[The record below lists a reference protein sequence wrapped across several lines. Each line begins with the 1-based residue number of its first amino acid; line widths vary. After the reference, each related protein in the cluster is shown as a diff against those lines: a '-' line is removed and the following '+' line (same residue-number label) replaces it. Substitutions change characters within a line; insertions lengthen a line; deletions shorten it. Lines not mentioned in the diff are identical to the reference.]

1 MCQLLTA
8 YMEQP
13 EKMPLTR
20 SNNIHVLEEFAHLM
34 TITVVELQAEE
45 KDRELGDGTLL
56 AYW

>member
-8 YMEQP
+8 YMDQP

-20 SNNIHVLEEFAHLM
+20 SNNIHMLEEFTHLM
-34 TITVVELQAEE
+34 RITVVKLQAEE

>member
-8 YMEQP
+8 YMDQL
-13 EKMPLTR
+13 EKMPLNR